1 MPISPMITCIF
12 QMIADF
18 EAQND
23 FEMTVKTGDIVKITA
38 RLNELWLEGECE
50 GNSGILP
57 ATFVKWLDA
66 SPQPDII
73 GNPGLQNLNISLP
86 HYRSY

>member
-1 MPISPMITCIF
+1 
-12 QMIADF
+12 MIADF

-23 FEMTVKTGDIVKITA
+23 FEMSVKTGDIVKITA

-57 ATFVKWLDA
+57 ATFVKWLDT
-66 SPQPDII
+66 SPSPDII
-73 GNPGLQNLNISLP
+73 GNPGEERFII
-86 HYRSY
+86 